1 MLVQICDQTKNQ
13 ARLEEYIEKYQE
25 LNFSQF
31 AINWHMRQ
39 NKRGD
44 LFERFKHNQ
53 ADLSKFLSDHPSMA
67 WIQSVFNGDMT
78 KASRILF
85 DLAQNETELLARKKT
100 ILSLGKLTS
109 IAAEDDMS
117 MQIAH
122 IDSELHLIQ
131 FQDDV
136 PSHLLDAFG
145 YDTEQ
150 PKVLKAEEI
159 INVSVFLI
167 VFNILLSFLNT
178 VFCVVVDIWR

>member
-1 MLVQICDQTKNQ
+1 
-13 ARLEEYIEKYQE
+13 
-25 LNFSQF
+25 
-31 AINWHMRQ
+31 MRQ

-53 ADLSKFLSDHPSMA
+53 ADLAKFLSDHPSMA
-67 WIQSVFNGDMT
+67 WIQSVFNGNMS

-85 DLAQNETELLARKKT
+85 ELAQNETELLARKKT

-109 IAAEDDMS
+109 IAADDDKS

-122 IDSELHLIQ
+122 INSELHLIK

-136 PSHLLDAFG
+136 PLHLLDAFG

-159 INVSVFLI
+159 INVVF
-167 VFNILLSFLNT
+167 
-178 VFCVVVDIWR
+178 

>member
-1 MLVQICDQTKNQ
+1 
-13 ARLEEYIEKYQE
+13 
-25 LNFSQF
+25 
-31 AINWHMRQ
+31 MRQ

-67 WIQSVFNGDMT
+67 WIQSCVNGDMT

-85 DLAQNETELLARKKT
+85 ELAQSETELLARKKT

-109 IAAEDDMS
+109 IAAEEDTS

-136 PSHLLDAFG
+136 PTHLMDALG
-145 YDTEQ
+145 YDTDQ
-150 PKVLKAEEI
+150 PKVLKPEEI
-159 INVSVFLI
+159 INVSFFDSFVLLRLVAF
-167 VFNILLSFLNT
+167 ILP
-178 VFCVVVDIWR
+178 FCFYVVADI